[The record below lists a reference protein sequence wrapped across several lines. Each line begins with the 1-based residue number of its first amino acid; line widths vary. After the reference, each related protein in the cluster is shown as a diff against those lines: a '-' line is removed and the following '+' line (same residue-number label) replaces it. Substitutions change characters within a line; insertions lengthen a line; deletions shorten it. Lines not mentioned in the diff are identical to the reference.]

1 MRYEKGDGVN
11 PRLLLHL
18 PVSVPADINVRFRF
32 CFYLIFYNQMDAVFG
47 GDAVADLRKTVQ
59 MLDNESTD
67 GIILF

>member
-32 CFYLIFYNQMDAVFG
+32 CFYLIFLQPDGFG